1 MRNPYRLTGAET
13 PNIIGRSSLLEEVL
27 GRLEKPTPD
36 HVSIV
41 GEKYS
46 GKTVLLNKLLKRF
59 ASGSD
64 YFDGCCHISVKHDTI
79 SGDLDFYSTLAE
91 KISPAVR
98 PLDPEAAGDLKSGGA
113 DIWEVIQIVFETL
126 AEDEKRVLILFDDF
140 DAVPRIRDLTK
151 NVWSNLRALTQ
162 MSSIRFVTASR
173 RPLRELP
180 SISPEEWWT
189 SDFHRMFASVSVD
202 AMGED
207 GVREFLH
214 PLRDRVDSVAN
225 GAETELIGQT
235 GGIAP
240 LVTQICH
247 QLWEGSA
254 DFGTVQHT
262 DIQSEAGSLYDNKH
276 WILRDLWE
284 DLSEREKE
292 VLTTLAGDATL
303 RKGSEIRS
311 QIANSLERRGYVKID
326 GHKVKQGSRL
336 FSRFAKEY
344 GDAATSIG
352 RHFGSQE
359 SYKANIPKV
368 LEHRFEQVDHLDDQL
383 RDFTRNALENT
394 GMPHVLL
401 SNVRAI
407 ARRGLHLTID
417 RELPEGEIPDEWITK
432 WQDSGL
438 YDCPQGETPD
448 SAREQLS
455 LMRRAVDSR
464 NQIETTVTRSTY
476 ELLNFLHNAGN
487 FGQHQDGEPVYPGFA
502 TSVCMAAVELCDQL
516 SQEFNS

>member
-1 MRNPYRLTGAET
+1 MSNPYKLSGTET
-13 PNIIGRSSLLEEVL
+13 PDIIGRSALLEEVL

-46 GKTVLLNKLLKRF
+46 GKTVLLNELGKRF
-59 ASGSD
+59 GPKSD

-79 SGDLDFYSTLAE
+79 TGDLDFYSTLAK

-98 PLDPEAAGDLKSGGA
+98 SLEPEAARDLRSGGT

-126 AEDEKRVLILFDDF
+126 AEDGKRVLILFDDF
-140 DAVPRIRDLTK
+140 DAVPMIEGLTK
-151 NVWSNLRALTQ
+151 NVWDNLRSLAE

-173 RPLRELP
+173 RPLRELH

-189 SDFHRMFASVSVD
+189 SDFHRIFSSVTVNALGQDSLQ
-202 AMGED
+202 
-207 GVREFLH
+207 EFLD
-214 PLRDRVDSVAN
+214 PLRDRVDGVAN
-225 GAETELIGQT
+225 GAETELMGQT
-235 GGIAP
+235 GGILP
-240 LVTQICH
+240 LITQICH
-247 QLWEGSA
+247 QLWEQSS
-254 DFGTVQHT
+254 DYGTVQHT
-262 DIQSEAGSLYDNKH
+262 DIQSEADSLYDREH
-276 WILRDLWE
+276 WILHELWE
-284 DLSEREKE
+284 GLSEREKE
-292 VLTTLAGDATL
+292 VLTTLARGSTLTKGGDVQT
-303 RKGSEIRS
+303 
-311 QIANSLERRGYVKID
+311 QIANDLKGRGYVVVD
-326 GHKVKQGSRL
+326 GQKVKEGSRL
-336 FSRFAKEY
+336 LSRFAREY
-344 GDAATSIG
+344 GDATTSIG

-417 RELPEGEIPDEWITK
+417 RELPEGEIPDEWVTK

-438 YDCPQGETPD
+438 YNCPQGETPD
-448 SAREQLS
+448 RAPEQLIPVT
-455 LMRRAVDSR
+455 MNNYARAASSR
-464 NQIETTVTRSTY
+464 YSY
-476 ELLNFLHNAGN
+476 
-487 FGQHQDGEPVYPGFA
+487 PVREA
-502 TSVCMAAVELCDQL
+502 TASSV
-516 SQEFNS
+516 